1 MNMYCETERL
11 VLQVLPTYYNRQV
24 LQFFEENKEHLEPWE
39 AIRDKNFYTPN
50 YQKLLLEAEYN
61 QMLHKKMLR
70 YYLFLKENPERIIG
84 SVCAN
89 NIRYGAFDNCSI
101 GYKIHHVFCRQGFGE
116 EGVKKIVEILF
127 TQYGMHRIEAMV
139 HPKNQPS
146 IGLLEKIGFEREGIS
161 REAAKLEGNWQDMYR
176 YSLLQKKEETII

>member
-1 MNMYCETERL
+1 MYPAELLR
-11 VLQVLPTYYNRQV
+11 
-24 LQFFEENKEHLEPWE
+24 FF
-39 AIRDKNFYTPN
+39 F
-50 YQKLLLEAEYN
+50 
-61 QMLHKKMLR
+61 KK
-70 YYLFLKENPERIIG
+70 
-84 SVCAN
+84 
-89 NIRYGAFDNCSI
+89 IRYGAFDNCSI

-161 REAAKLEGNWQDMYR
+161 REAAKLGGNWQDMYR
-176 YSLLQKKEETII
+176 YSLLQKKEEMII